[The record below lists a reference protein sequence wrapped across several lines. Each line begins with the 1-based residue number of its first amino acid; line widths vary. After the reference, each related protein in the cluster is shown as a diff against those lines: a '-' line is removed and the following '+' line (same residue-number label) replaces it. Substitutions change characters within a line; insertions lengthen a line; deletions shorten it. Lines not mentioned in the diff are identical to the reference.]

1 MLWGLPEGPPAALAP
16 GSRRGSEARL
26 SKHSK
31 SGHKRTRSGQS
42 LLLLQA
48 ASEHTTAVALAGG
61 PRAHGRRGVKVFI
74 LDPGA
79 VLGHQSGGCHGNHKI
94 AQEPWSRSLLICL
107 DTRES
112 RKASSRHKEEKKL
125 ANSTR
130 ERYSKRGWR
139 QLKAAFLTLLAGAL
153 RSEAPLP
160 WQWCRLQLLVWFCAK
175 PLAGPGW
182 HILCTTHTPRSFE
195 TTAATS
201 MEFAPSHNSA
211 REPGAFGCAPVRDC
225 RNWGLSGSQV
235 ISQVSSL
242 EPTTSHL

>member
-94 AQEPWSRSLLICL
+94 AQEPW
-107 DTRES
+107 
-112 RKASSRHKEEKKL
+112 
-125 ANSTR
+125 